1 VIYDIVVSDVVS
13 AERAVHSALD
23 KLRISASREFFRISI
38 REAVKL
44 VEQIAKKYPV
54 DEDVEAIEA
63 EILPLLEKRMRR
75 WLRRELVSVKFVQ
88 FSDLCIL
95 RVTEQPDVTR
105 PEAHQ
110 TAIDL
115 RVLGDQDDPDELVF
129 NPFRYSLKENV
140 AKFLALDPYS
150 MIMVGL
156 RLLNS
161 DAAAYVAHMVED
173 LKVEPP
179 LEPPWKISSIEYDMW
194 DDLTQDNSMLLR
206 KIKNLG
212 PPIA

>member
-1 VIYDIVVSDVVS
+1 MLT
-13 AERAVHSALD
+13 SALA
-23 KLRISASREFFRISI
+23 KVRISASREFFTISI

-44 VEQIAKKYPV
+44 AQQIGKKYPV
-54 DEDVEAIEA
+54 DEGVDAIES
-63 EILPLLEKRMRR
+63 EILPLLERRMRR

-95 RVTEQPDVTR
+95 RVTEQPDVTN
-105 PEAHQ
+105 PEASQ
-110 TAIDL
+110 AAIDL
-115 RVLGDQDDPDELVF
+115 RVLGDMDDPDDLVF
-129 NPFRYSLKENV
+129 NPFRESLKENV
-140 AKFLALDPYS
+140 AKFLALDTYS

-161 DAAAYVAHMVED
+161 EAEAYVAHMVEE
-173 LKVEPP
+173 LKLEPP

-194 DDLTQDNSMLLR
+194 GDMIYDNSMLLR

-212 PPIA
+212 PPIE